1 MTGRVGMAVMGAS
14 GRMGRMLID
23 TILDSDRAEL
33 VGVTVRPGHDW
44 AGRDLGEALGRGR
57 MGVPVHDDPLDVI
70 VKAQA
75 VIDFTTPEATLAHA
89 QLTAQARAVHVI
101 GTTGLSRDD
110 IAALDA
116 AARHATIVRDGNMS
130 LGVNLLTR
138 LAQQVA
144 ASLDTEFDIEIVEK
158 HHRHKVDAPSGTALM
173 LGEAAAAGRG
183 VTLDEVSERGRD
195 GITGPRA
202 EGAIGFAAVRGG
214 DIVGEH
220 EVIFAGPGERIVLG
234 HIATDRGIFARGAL
248 KAALWG
254 QGKAPGHYSMAS
266 VLGLG

>member
-1 MTGRVGMAVMGAS
+1 MADAVKIAVTGVS
-14 GRMGRMLID
+14 GRMGRMLVD
-23 TILDSDRAEL
+23 TILGSDRAEL
-33 VGVTVRPGHDW
+33 VAATEREGHDW
-44 AGRDLGEALGRGR
+44 IGRDLGTALGRAP
-57 MGVPVHDDPLDVI
+57 MGVPVHSDLLDAI

-75 VIDFTTPEATLAHA
+75 VIDFTTPGATVAHA
-89 QLTAQARAVHVI
+89 ELAAQARCVHVV
-101 GTTGLSRDD
+101 GTTGLSETD
-110 IAALDA
+110 IGRLDA
-116 AARHATIVRDGNMS
+116 AARHAVVVRAGNMS

-144 ASLDTEFDIEIVEK
+144 AALDAEFDVEIVEK

-183 VTLDEVSERGRD
+183 VALSDVADRGRD

-202 EGAIGFAAVRGG
+202 EGAIGFSAVRGG

-220 EVIFAGPGERIVLG
+220 DVIFAGTGERIVLS